1 MPCCARVG
9 RAMRPIRASE
19 IGSFLFCKRAWWYQV
34 QGLESQN
41 QKELAAGTTF
51 HAEHGRNVLAAGL
64 LRLGGWI
71 ILALGLITLVV
82 LLTLQWLK

>member
-1 MPCCARVG
+1 
-9 RAMRPIRASE
+9 MRPIRASE
-19 IGSFLFCKRAWWYQV
+19 IGSFLFCRRAWWYQI

-41 QKELAAGTTF
+41 QKELASGSTY
-51 HAEHGRNVLAAGL
+51 HAEHGRKVLAAGM

-71 ILALGLITLVV
+71 ILALGLITLVI

>member
-1 MPCCARVG
+1 
-9 RAMRPIRASE
+9 MRPIRASE

-41 QKELAAGTTF
+41 QKELAAGTSF
-51 HAEHGRNVLAAGL
+51 HAEHGRKVLAASL
-64 LRLGGWI
+64 FRLAGWV